1 MENEKKLVVWIL
13 QTGEPLPIDKN
24 VLRPMRAIN
33 LTNKLIE
40 KGHKVVLWSSRFNH
54 QSKEHR
60 KIDDKQLRVNKNL
73 EIRLISSCGYKK
85 NISIRRLIDHALL
98 GFNLVKMLKKEK
110 QLPDVAFLGF
120 PPIEVNLVMS
130 NWLRKKKIPFIV
142 DVKDLWPDVFIENL
156 VGLKKKIV
164 KLLLFYYYFATKRIY
179 RHAETITSVSSKFLE
194 HIENFSTRDSNKINK
209 VFPLVS
215 NLKLNDNNRNMVES
229 WWDGLGVFN
238 DHKFRVVY
246 VGNLSSNI
254 DLFDI
259 KKAAQSFKEKNI
271 KVQFV
276 ICGDGDYLQK
286 FKDMMKG
293 LDNVV
298 FSGSINKYKV
308 FALANR
314 CNVWL
319 IPYFNKQ
326 NFILSLPNKTYDAL
340 YFGIPIFSS
349 LQGEVK
355 DLILKNEIGMFY
367 DKINSLEKCI
377 IKLKDNNDLQKLMSI
392 NAKKLYAERFEFNKV
407 YDGVVSHLEN
417 IARNKN
423 YSSPKC

>member
-1 MENEKKLVVWIL
+1 MENKKKLVVWIL

-24 VLRPMRAIN
+24 FLRPMRAIN
-33 LTNKLIE
+33 LSNKLIE

-60 KIDDKQLRVNKNL
+60 KISDEELWVNKSL
-73 EIRLISSCGYKK
+73 EVRLISSCGYKK
-85 NISIRRLIDHALL
+85 NISIRRLIDHAQL
-98 GFNLVKMLKKEK
+98 GFNLYKMLKKEK
-110 QLPDVAFLGF
+110 QFPDVAFLGF
-120 PPIEVNLVMS
+120 PPIEVNFVMS
-130 NWLRKKKIPFIV
+130 NWLRKKKIPFIL
-142 DVKDLWPDVFIENL
+142 DVKDIWPDVFIENL
-156 VGLKKKIV
+156 IGFKKKIA
-164 KLLLFYYYFATKRIY
+164 KLLLFHYFFATKKIY
-179 RHAETITSVSSKFLE
+179 KNADGITGTSNKFLE
-194 HIENFSTRDSNKINK
+194 HIKNFSPRKSNQLNK

-215 NLKLNDNNRNMVES
+215 NLKLKDKNQNDVDT
-229 WWDGLGVFN
+229 WWDELGVFN
-238 DHKFRVVY
+238 DYRFRVVY

-254 DLFDI
+254 DLSDI
-259 KKAAQSFKEKNI
+259 KKAAQSFKEKKIN
-271 KVQFV
+271 VQFV
-276 ICGDGDYLQK
+276 ICGDGDYFHK

-298 FSGSINKYKV
+298 FAGSINKSKV

-319 IPYFNKQ
+319 IPYFNKH
-326 NFILSLPNKTYDAL
+326 NFKLSLPNKIYDAL

-377 IKLKDNNDLQKLMSI
+377 IKLKNNNDLQKLMSN
-392 NAKKLYAERFEFNKV
+392 NAKKLYVERFEFNIV
-407 YDGVVSHLEN
+407 YDRAISHLEN
-417 IARNKN
+417 IAN
-423 YSSPKC
+423 

>member
-24 VLRPMRAIN
+24 FLRPMRAIN

-54 QSKEHR
+54 QFKEHR
-60 KIDDKQLRVNKNL
+60 KTGDQELKANENL

-98 GFNLVKMLKKEK
+98 GFNLIKMLKKEK
-110 QLPDVAFLGF
+110 HLPDIAFLGF
-120 PPIEVNLVMS
+120 PPIEVNLIMS

-156 VGLKKKIV
+156 IGIKKKII
-164 KLLLFYYYFATKRIY
+164 KFLLFYYFSATKRIY
-179 RHAETITSVSSKFLE
+179 RHAEAITSITNKFLE
-194 HIENFSTRDSNKINK
+194 HIENFSRRDTNERNK

-215 NLKLNDNNRNMVES
+215 NLNLDDKNQTKAEN
-229 WWDGLGVFN
+229 WWDELGVYN
-238 DHKFRVVY
+238 DQTFRVSY

-254 DLFDI
+254 NLYDI
-259 KKAAQSFKEKNI
+259 KKAAQLFEEKNV

-276 ICGDGDYLQK
+276 IAGDGDYSYK
-286 FKDMMKG
+286 FKNMMKG
-293 LDNVV
+293 LNNVV
-298 FSGSINKYKV
+298 FSGSISKSKLY
-308 FALANR
+308 ALANR
-314 CNVWL
+314 SNIWL

-326 NFILSLPNKTYDAL
+326 NFLLSLPNKTYDAL
-340 YFGIPIFSS
+340 FFGLPIFSS
-349 LQGEVK
+349 LKGEVR

-377 IKLKDNNDLQKLMSI
+377 IKLKDNKDLQKSMSI
-392 NAKKLYAERFEFNKV
+392 NAKKLYNECFEFNKV
-407 YDGVVSHLEN
+407 YDGLVYHLEN
-417 IARNKN
+417 IVINKN
-423 YSSPKC
+423 